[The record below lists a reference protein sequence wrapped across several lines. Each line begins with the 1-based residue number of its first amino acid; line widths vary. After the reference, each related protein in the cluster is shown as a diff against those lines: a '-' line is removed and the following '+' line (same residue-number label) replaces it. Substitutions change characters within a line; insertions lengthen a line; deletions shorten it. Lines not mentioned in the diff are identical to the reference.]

1 MKKST
6 EIIKL
11 IFSIIG
17 AFITTF
23 IIGLMSSGTIAFCFF
38 LNIEKYSLEN
48 YNIYQETYEQAK
60 LQLISPI
67 NIIATILSISI
78 LIITTIKIII
88 LLSKKEVEQKKVFAK
103 FCIGLSIIWGILLG
117 FNSVYL
123 SWWDNTFMCPCG
135 AHPKYTI
142 GLEDTM

>member
-60 LQLISPI
+60 LQLILPI

-88 LLSKKEVEQKKVFAK
+88 LLSKKEVEQKKY
-103 FCIGLSIIWGILLG
+103 LLN
-117 FNSVYL
+117 FVL
-123 SWWDNTFMCPCG
+123 D
-135 AHPKYTI
+135 
-142 GLEDTM
+142 